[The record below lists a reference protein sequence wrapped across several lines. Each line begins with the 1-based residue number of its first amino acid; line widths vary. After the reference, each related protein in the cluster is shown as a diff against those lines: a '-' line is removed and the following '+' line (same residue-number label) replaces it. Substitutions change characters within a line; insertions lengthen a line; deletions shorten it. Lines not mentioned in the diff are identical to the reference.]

1 MGFYFSFLLGTS
13 LQLFLASYRAQR
25 QQLLLFSQNKPRAT
39 DECS

>member
-25 QQLLLFSQNKPRAT
+25 QQLLLFGQNKPRAT